1 VARHPSAQVL
11 VAIVLGVA
19 VGALRPA
26 WGAALRP
33 VSDTF
38 INLVKM
44 IVTPVIFLT
53 IVIGIAGAGSLRRVG
68 RVGIKALVYFEVVST
83 ASLVIGLAV
92 VNLTR
97 PGAGLDPSRLP
108 HGDVS
113 RYVDGAQQGSLIDI
127 LTHIVPSSIVGAF
140 ATGDVLQVVF
150 VAIVFGVAL
159 AAAGESGRPVVALIQ
174 SLERVFFRL
183 VALIMLVAPVGA
195 FGAMAYTV
203 ATFGLDA
210 LRPLLRVMAD
220 VYLTMAVFV
229 FGVLGV
235 IARLAGFRLLRYL
248 AHIKDE
254 ILLVLGTSSSE
265 AALPGIMEKLV
276 TFGCAR
282 PVVGL
287 VIPAG
292 YSFNLDGTFD
302 LSRDGRRLSG
312 PGIRGAHDAWAAAG
326 DPRGADADV
335 QGCRGCDRVRVHRA
349 CLDAWQHARH
359 SRRRAGSPPRDRPL
373 HVRGAG
379 DREPHWEWRG
389 DHRRGSE
396 RGRISPLVVTSRR
409 LGSRIR
415 MMPRRRTAGLLLM
428 LATLQL
434 ALAPAVYA
442 CVAHR
447 SPAGACHDA
456 MSHGAPSQLASPAAS
471 WSPEHASHR
480 AHHTEVCCA
489 AAGAC
494 RVELVPASVPSL
506 VSLVSRATPPGASS
520 GGPAARRAAP
530 DSPPPKV

>member
-1 VARHPSAQVL
+1 VAQGIRGDEPVTAAAAATGSAPRSLAARIARHPSAQVL

-53 IVIGIAGAGSLRRVG
+53 IVIGVAGAGSLRRVG
-68 RVGIKALVYFEVVST
+68 RVGVKALVYFEVVST
-83 ASLVIGLAV
+83 ASLAIGLLV

-113 RYVDGAQQGSLIDI
+113 QYVDGAQQGSLTGI

-150 VAIVFGVAL
+150 VAIVFGVSL
-159 AAAGESGRPVVALIQ
+159 AAVGESGRPVVALIQ

-183 VALIMLVAPVGA
+183 VGLIMLVAPVGA

-210 LRPLLRVMAD
+210 LRPLLRVMGD
-220 VYLTMAVFV
+220 VYMTMALFV
-229 FGVLGV
+229 FGVLGI
-235 IARLAGFRLLRYL
+235 IARLAGFRLFAYL

-292 YSFNLDGTFD
+292 YSFNLDGTSIYLAMAVGF
-302 LSRDGRRLSG
+302 LAQVFGVHMTLGQQLTTLAVLMLTSKG
-312 PGIRGAHDAWAAAG
+312 AAG
-326 DPRGADADV
+326 V
-335 QGCRGCDRVRVHRA
+335 T
-349 CLDAWQHARH
+349 
-359 SRRRAGSPPRDRPL
+359 GSGFIVL
-373 HVRGAG
+373 A
-379 DREPHWEWRG
+379 
-389 DHRRGSE
+389 S
-396 RGRISPLVVTSRR
+396 T
-409 LGSRIR
+409 LGSTHVI
-415 MMPRRRTAGLLLM
+415 PVTGLALLLGIDRFM
-428 LATLQL
+428 SEARAIVNLIGNGVATIVV
-434 ALAPAVYA
+434 ARSEGAFHPMARDFPAT
-442 CVAHR
+442 
-447 SPAGACHDA
+447 G
-456 MSHGAPSQLASPAAS
+456 Q
-471 WSPEHASHR
+471 
-480 AHHTEVCCA
+480 
-489 AAGAC
+489 
-494 RVELVPASVPSL
+494 
-506 VSLVSRATPPGASS
+506 
-520 GGPAARRAAP
+520 
-530 DSPPPKV
+530 

>member
-1 VARHPSAQVL
+1 VL
-11 VAIVLGVA
+11 VAVVLGVV
-19 VGALRPA
+19 VGALRPE
-26 WGAALRP
+26 WGAAMRP

-68 RVGIKALVYFEVVST
+68 RVGVKALVYFEVVST
-83 ASLVIGLAV
+83 ASLAIGLIV

-113 RYVDGAQQGSLIDI
+113 RFVDGAQQGSAVDI
-127 LTHIVPSSIVGAF
+127 LTHVVPSSIVGAF

-159 AAAGESGRPVVALIQ
+159 AAVGESGRPVVALIQ

-183 VALIMLVAPVGA
+183 VALIMLVAPIGA

-203 ATFGLDA
+203 ATFGLDS

-229 FGVLGV
+229 FVVLGL
-235 IARLAGFRLLRYL
+235 IARLAGFRLFSYLR
-248 AHIKDE
+248 HIKEE

-292 YSFNLDGTFD
+292 YSFNLDGTSIYLAMAVGF
-302 LSRDGRRLSG
+302 LAQVFGVHMTLGQQLGTLLVLMLTSKG
-312 PGIRGAHDAWAAAG
+312 AAG
-326 DPRGADADV
+326 V
-335 QGCRGCDRVRVHRA
+335 T
-349 CLDAWQHARH
+349 
-359 SRRRAGSPPRDRPL
+359 GSGFIVLASTLSSTHLIP
-373 HVRGAG
+373 V
-379 DREPHWEWRG
+379 
-389 DHRRGSE
+389 
-396 RGRISPLVVTSRR
+396 
-409 LGSRIR
+409 
-415 MMPRRRTAGLLLM
+415 AGLALLLGIDRFM
-428 LATLQL
+428 SEARAIVNLIGNGVATIVVARSEGAFHPVARDFPLA
-434 ALAPAVYA
+434 
-442 CVAHR
+442 
-447 SPAGACHDA
+447 
-456 MSHGAPSQLASPAAS
+456 
-471 WSPEHASHR
+471 
-480 AHHTEVCCA
+480 
-489 AAGAC
+489 
-494 RVELVPASVPSL
+494 
-506 VSLVSRATPPGASS
+506 
-520 GGPAARRAAP
+520 GG
-530 DSPPPKV
+530 

>member
-1 VARHPSAQVL
+1 VTPAATAAGRPAASRVARVARHPSAQVL

-19 VGALRPA
+19 VGALRPG

-68 RVGIKALVYFEVVST
+68 RVGVKALVYFEVVST
-83 ASLVIGLAV
+83 ASLVIGLIV

-127 LTHIVPSSIVGAF
+127 LTHVVPSSIVGAF

-159 AAAGESGRPVVALIQ
+159 AAVGESGRPVVALIQ

-229 FGVLGV
+229 FGVLGL

-292 YSFNLDGTFD
+292 YSFNLDGTSIYLAMAVGF
-302 LSRDGRRLSG
+302 LAQVFGVHMTLGQQLATLAVLMLTSKG
-312 PGIRGAHDAWAAAG
+312 AAG
-326 DPRGADADV
+326 VTGSGFIVLASTLGSTHLIPSPGWLSSSVSIASCPR
-335 QGCRGCDRVRVHRA
+335 R
-349 CLDAWQHARH
+349 
-359 SRRRAGSPPRDRPL
+359 
-373 HVRGAG
+373 G
-379 DREPHWEWRG
+379 DREPHRERRG
-389 DHRRGSE
+389 DHRRGPQ
-396 RGRISPLVVTSRR
+396 RGRVSSAIVTSR
-409 LGSRIR
+409 
-415 MMPRRRTAGLLLM
+415 
-428 LATLQL
+428 
-434 ALAPAVYA
+434 
-442 CVAHR
+442 
-447 SPAGACHDA
+447 
-456 MSHGAPSQLASPAAS
+456 
-471 WSPEHASHR
+471 
-480 AHHTEVCCA
+480 
-489 AAGAC
+489 
-494 RVELVPASVPSL
+494 
-506 VSLVSRATPPGASS
+506 
-520 GGPAARRAAP
+520 
-530 DSPPPKV
+530 